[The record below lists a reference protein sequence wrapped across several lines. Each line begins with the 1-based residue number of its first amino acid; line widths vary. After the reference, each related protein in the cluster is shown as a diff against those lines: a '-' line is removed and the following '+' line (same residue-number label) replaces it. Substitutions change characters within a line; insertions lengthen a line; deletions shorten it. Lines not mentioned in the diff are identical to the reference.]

1 MHNKTDYEKHI
12 LDVLAEAG
20 EEGINV
26 HKLSMHVYNLSCTLF
41 EQPDASLIHKYVQR
55 YLLRKSKQSPSII
68 ESMPQRGYYRLRELP
83 PMSIK
88 QLLIDFY
95 EDEAEAPRKDSVAP
109 KDLSMNLFD

>member
-1 MHNKTDYEKHI
+1 MHKKTDYEKHI

-41 EQPDASLIHKYVQR
+41 EQPDASFIRKYVQR
-55 YLLRKSKQSPSII
+55 YLLRKSKQSSSII
-68 ESMPQRGYYRLRELP
+68 ESMPQRGYYRLRELS

-95 EDEAEAPRKDSVAP
+95 EEEKEDSPKDPVAA